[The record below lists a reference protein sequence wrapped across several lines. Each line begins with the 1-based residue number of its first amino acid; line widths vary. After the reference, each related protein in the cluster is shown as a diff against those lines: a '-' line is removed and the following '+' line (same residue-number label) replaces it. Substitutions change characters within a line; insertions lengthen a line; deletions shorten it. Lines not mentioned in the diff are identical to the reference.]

1 MPRYFF
7 DLDDGG
13 ESRDEQGT
21 QLGSMRAVRAA
32 SVEMF
37 GQAIRDKSAS
47 FWDDPELKL
56 TVRDDGDLILLRLT
70 VFGTK
75 APAAG

>member
-1 MPRYFF
+1 MRRYFF

-13 ESRDEQGT
+13 ARDEEGT
-21 QLGSMRAVRAA
+21 QLTDMRAVRAA
-32 SVEMF
+32 SVEMY
-37 GQAIRDKSAS
+37 GQALRDKSAS

-70 VFGTK
+70 VFGTT
-75 APAAG
+75 APAAP